1 MEGGQGEARGG
12 LGWFAAGRGAGPVK
26 SGYLC
31 ESITRAQN
39 CISGHT
45 SFGGTGALQR
55 PEGPM
60 ATNPWPLR
68 VNAEGKPRRLSL
80 YRVTP
85 VGDLV
90 GHIGFWVWPRFSD
103 WGRGTILRPDLSLSG
118 VRVVGRG
125 LATGREERG
134 TPPSDLGGPEELLLL
149 PSGRKASN

>member
-1 MEGGQGEARGG
+1 MAGKHLVAHNQDMLPPKALYSKLGNRPLSSGPQPGTGYPGASGQAEIEAGAEGQARARGWGLAGGLRVEGGQEEARGG

-60 ATNPWPLR
+60 ATDPWPLR
-68 VNAEGKPRRLSL
+68 VNAEGKPRRLS
-80 YRVTP
+80 
-85 VGDLV
+85 
-90 GHIGFWVWPRFSD
+90 F
-103 WGRGTILRPDLSLSG
+103 
-118 VRVVGRG
+118 
-125 LATGREERG
+125 TG
-134 TPPSDLGGPEELLLL
+134 
-149 PSGRKASN
+149 